1 MTETTAETM
10 TVPAYGF
17 WHEVTVRHADLDPN
31 DHVTNSV
38 ICAWFDDGRYILLR
52 QKLRPL
58 VEATDYF
65 ALVKLEMNFRKE
77 VRMFDAPRVGTA
89 FTRIGRSS
97 MAMRQHLI
105 VDGMIAATAES
116 VTVLADGQ
124 SRSAKPL
131 LAAHHEALRP
141 FMASEE
147 TA

>member
-1 MTETTAETM
+1 MTEAAG
-10 TVPAYGF
+10 VPDYPF

-77 VRMFDAPRVGTA
+77 VRMFDTPRVGTA
-89 FTRIGRSS
+89 ITRIGTSS
-97 MAMRQHLI
+97 MAMRQHLL
-105 VDGMIAATAES
+105 VGGVIAVTAAS
-116 VTVLADGQ
+116 VTVLGDGH

-131 LAAHHEALRP
+131 AAHHHDALRP
-141 FMASEE
+141 FLRAGE
-147 TA
+147 TG